1 MCPEKVRSIPSVRW
15 RSVRA
20 AQGQPAARS
29 RGMLESGP
37 VEGEWKEEKG
47 PTEPPALSRH
57 PEAQVQPDD
66 VPYTPRESVV

>member
-1 MCPEKVRSIPSVRW
+1 
-15 RSVRA
+15 
-20 AQGQPAARS
+20 
-29 RGMLESGP
+29 MLESGP